1 MAGEVAVS
9 PTAVAAVLPAKYRV
23 YLDALEA
30 MEAVLALL
38 RSRRRAAA
46 FSEVRRS
53 VEVALGSAFTLS
65 HLARLQHLLPD
76 ALVLQRAK
84 VGRRAGRHGDAKGD
98 GEILID
104 LAVPGPT
111 QKQGPGDRL
120 VPAPRSNRELLAARL
135 HELYLSAGDGPM
147 PDVPLGV
154 LPGHGAG
161 ALGGASGALRRA
173 GVAGG
178 PSPSTPASTGAAS
191 TAGGFG
197 TQFDANVTPPAQG
210 GDALGEEERRPD
222 GDGDDND
229 GLPGPR
235 SMAPSPSKRQT
246 TMARVSPTLLAAVR
260 ARQETSATT
269 SNADTRDSRRRARLA
284 SYLPEVFDAIRSVL
298 STKKVSVM
306 PLDML
311 AESVGKRMPRN
322 IVAAE
327 VVGAVGILVEAVPHW
342 VSVEERTSFL
352 NRDAG
357 LSKLVR
363 VNRSQDL
370 TAVRK
375 AVAAFAV
382 GIEES
387 IQAAKAVS

>member
-1 MAGEVAVS
+1 
-9 PTAVAAVLPAKYRV
+9 
-23 YLDALEA
+23 
-30 MEAVLALL
+30 
-38 RSRRRAAA
+38 
-46 FSEVRRS
+46 
-53 VEVALGSAFTLS
+53 
-65 HLARLQHLLPD
+65 
-76 ALVLQRAK
+76 
-84 VGRRAGRHGDAKGD
+84 
-98 GEILID
+98 
-104 LAVPGPT
+104 
-111 QKQGPGDRL
+111 
-120 VPAPRSNRELLAARL
+120 
-135 HELYLSAGDGPM
+135 
-147 PDVPLGV
+147 
-154 LPGHGAG
+154 
-161 ALGGASGALRRA
+161 
-173 GVAGG
+173 
-178 PSPSTPASTGAAS
+178 
-191 TAGGFG
+191 
-197 TQFDANVTPPAQG
+197 
-210 GDALGEEERRPD
+210 
-222 GDGDDND
+222 
-229 GLPGPR
+229 
-235 SMAPSPSKRQT
+235 
-246 TMARVSPTLLAAVR
+246 MARVSPTLLAAVR